1 VVGGLVLAGLVLAG
15 LVLAGLVPGVGWLF
29 AGCCEDRK
37 VSEGVQGVSMIQYA
51 YKVIFATHKEKKRRA
66 QRNATGRQILI
77 LAPCSQFLLPQHVH
91 LHMGNTEQR
100 QPTSCCCFGS
110 EVSLHVPKGGKA
122 RSHGTRKDMPTLQA
136 SRTSRSATCHG
147 AWNGTVAKA
156 TSDTFNH
163 NYPVY
168 PTP

>member
-1 VVGGLVLAGLVLAG
+1 VKTERSVKV
-15 LVLAGLVPGVGWLF
+15 F
-29 AGCCEDRK
+29 KGCRRSSMLTESFCATRK
-37 VSEGVQGVSMIQYA
+37 E
-51 YKVIFATHKEKKRRA
+51 KRRA

-147 AWNGTVAKA
+147 AGDGTVAKA
-156 TSDTFNH
+156 TSDTSNH
-163 NYPVY
+163 DNYPVY
-168 PTP
+168 PTTCVYHITTQLVDLRRLSRLEP